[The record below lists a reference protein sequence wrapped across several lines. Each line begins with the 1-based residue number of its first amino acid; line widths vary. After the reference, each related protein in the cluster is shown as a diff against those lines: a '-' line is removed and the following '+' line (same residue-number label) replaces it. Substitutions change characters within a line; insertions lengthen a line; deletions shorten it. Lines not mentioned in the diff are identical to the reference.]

1 MRKEKI
7 YDEDLVNTRRKA
19 TSYDEGLGFSRRK
32 EKSYDERFVPS
43 RLAEHYTNFGWIRSR
58 NKVNEELDRKAK
70 GIYLTPAQDKEYI
83 EPIRRKKRFGYN
95 MELVSLERSYMKCIS
110 GPKQRGKGAGFLL
123 FLGILFL
130 LAAIFCAVFT
140 FVPKYPTSV
149 AEYNNLSSTQK
160 AINDIGLQ
168 INGALFYGDQY
179 YVKDT
184 EVDKSADKAGATT
197 VTVSKDLSVVYK
209 LDADGQLQSTELAEL
224 KDKFSVDENG
234 NVKILR
240 VEKATLDPKD
250 EDSAYYRY
258 YVYYDTA
265 KAPLGFI
272 SSITNSLPS
281 ALANGMIVFL
291 ALALILAIIFLI
303 SGSCLKAAKKNPRYV
318 VKSIVARAAKI
329 IEDMRMEDP
338 GLMTKSQRH
347 FYSWQRIMTS
357 AINMSNVGKNDNS
370 GADSDENDFDY

>member
-7 YDEDLVNTRRKA
+7 YGGNLVNT
-19 TSYDEGLGFSRRK
+19 RRK
-32 EKSYDERFVPS
+32 EKSYDELFVPS
-43 RLAEHYTNFGWIRSR
+43 RLAEHYTNFGWIRSH

-95 MELVSLERSYMKCIS
+95 TELVMLERSYMESING

-160 AINDIGLQ
+160 TINDIGLK
-168 INGALFYGDQY
+168 INGTLFYGDQY

-184 EVDKSADKAGATT
+184 EVDKSAEDSKATT
-197 VTVSKDLSVVYK
+197 VTVSKDVSVVYK
-209 LDADGQLQSTELAEL
+209 LDADGQLQSSELEEL
-224 KDKFSVDENG
+224 KGKFTADENG
-234 NVKILR
+234 NIKILR
-240 VEKATLDPKD
+240 VEKAMLDPADK
-250 EDSAYYRY
+250 DSAYYRY
-258 YVYYDTA
+258 YIYYDTA

-272 SSITNSLPS
+272 SSITDNLPS
-281 ALANGMIVFL
+281 VLANGMIVFF

-303 SGSCLKAAKKNPRYV
+303 SGSCLQAAKKKQKFV
-318 VKSIVARAAKI
+318 VNEERSIIARAAKI
-329 IEDMRMEDP
+329 IDDMRMEDP